1 MADARMGERNA
12 ADARSFVREFEDV
25 ALLLLP
31 ALAAER
37 HEVVLMPEAGR
48 LTEAGANDMLAPNCG
63 LSRLLPV
70 MSRVCGRDELLP

>member
-1 MADARMGERNA
+1 MADARIGERNA
-12 ADARSFVREFEDV
+12 ADARSFVREFEDI
-25 ALLLLP
+25 ALLLL

-48 LTEAGANDMLAPNCG
+48 LTEAGGNAMLAPNCC